1 VKTNISC
8 DDCERELAAYLD
20 GELTEAVARVLESHI
35 HACALC
41 GSRLEAYRA
50 ISTRLAELP
59 DIAVPAWLEGRVIH
73 GATAKERARRLW
85 RRGLAAGVAVSFA
98 GGVGVVAILPRL
110 AKAWGLPDPATWPL
124 GVLNGM
130 VGGVVSV
137 SKGLARDAAF
147 YSPILHQVWQAI
159 LALESVPRAALLT
172 LRTSEA
178 QMVGAILITLGG
190 AIYFA
195 LRPSRTHE
203 RGIGHAC
210 LSL

>member
-1 VKTNISC
+1 VKTNLTC
-8 DDCERELAAYLD
+8 DDCERELTAYLD
-20 GELTEAVARVLESHI
+20 GELAEAVARVLETHI

-41 GSRLEAYRA
+41 GSRLAAYRA

-59 DIAVPAWLEGRVIH
+59 EIAAPAWLEARVVR

-85 RRGLAAGVAVSFA
+85 QRGLAAGVALSFA
-98 GGVGVVAILPRL
+98 GSVGVVAILPRL
-110 AKAWGLPDPATWPL
+110 ARAWGLPDPATWPL
-124 GVLNGM
+124 AVLNG
-130 VGGVVSV
+130 VVEGAVSL

-147 YSPILHQVWQAI
+147 YSPILRQVWQAI
-159 LALESVPRAALLT
+159 LTLESVPRAALVT
-172 LRTSEA
+172 LRTPEA
-178 QMVGAILITLGG
+178 QLVGAVLITLGG